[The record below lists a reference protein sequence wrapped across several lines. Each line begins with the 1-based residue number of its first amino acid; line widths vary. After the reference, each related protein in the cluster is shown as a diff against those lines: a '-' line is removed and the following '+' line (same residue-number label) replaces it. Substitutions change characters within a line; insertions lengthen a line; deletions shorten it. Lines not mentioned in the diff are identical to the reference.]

1 MLLGSDELLFV
12 GVVRDGDIFDLFAF
26 RQFREVNIDGFGHR
40 RDRRGRS
47 HGFDLD
53 ADIDRSTQRA
63 FAESGDCGQL
73 LGGEAFENGLDVRW
87 LIEGQQIEFLDVQI
101 VQVGGDCAGQNHRRE
116 L

>member
-63 FAESGDCGQL
+63 LPKVATAGSSSAGKRSRMALTSD
-73 LGGEAFENGLDVRW
+73 GE
-87 LIEGQQIEFLDVQI
+87 
-101 VQVGGDCAGQNHRRE
+101 
-116 L
+116 